1 MNKEEEKYVQNQL
14 RNSNDSNSATS
25 RRSIGRSKYRISK
38 QQRGAKPPV
47 NRSIVKKTLVD
58 LPEEILNNI
67 CWALRESQESLALS
81 ALRQT
86 CKLFGRVTEEHLFHT
101 IPIDLNQR
109 NVYKAVAHAKHS
121 RFLTMVKEVVIECE
135 PAVQPMTYREWY
147 NHVCSYGHF
156 SLTSAVPVE
165 GDFCWGRRVYEAALA
180 GHRDAVRSQA
190 DFLEHWNIYQR
201 CLKEQNLVAA
211 RGHDLVFQFFSI
223 FSQLPN
229 LQSVHVRAQSASK
242 YALTNDGC
250 RVRAVHRDSLTM
262 PPFAPILESSFCSR
276 YVMYLLKGLRCSQS
290 HLRTICIDGL
300 PPGTFCQVFMMD
312 VNESPMLPELETVR
326 VLLDSDATAMRWNGL
341 PAVENLLFFI
351 DGEIHPTVRVF
362 DLQSRLLTAS
372 NASPTVAAGL
382 NIESTEWPPLEVL
395 RLHNTYAQY
404 DTWKSIITQVG
415 PSLRKLSITNCKLEG
430 GYWTDLLEHLRDKAK
445 NLQELDLKGT
455 LKEFVHRGDIY
466 TWEFPKLKPLRSLWQ
481 GDQPTNANLLH
492 RYKSYLLRQTEERAL
507 VAWEKGG
514 DREAWMA
521 SSDETM
527 RYKSLS

>member
-1 MNKEEEKYVQNQL
+1 
-14 RNSNDSNSATS
+14 
-25 RRSIGRSKYRISK
+25 
-38 QQRGAKPPV
+38 
-47 NRSIVKKTLVD
+47 
-58 LPEEILNNI
+58 
-67 CWALRESQESLALS
+67 
-81 ALRQT
+81 
-86 CKLFGRVTEEHLFHT
+86 
-101 IPIDLNQR
+101 
-109 NVYKAVAHAKHS
+109 
-121 RFLTMVKEVVIECE
+121 
-135 PAVQPMTYREWY
+135 
-147 NHVCSYGHF
+147 
-156 SLTSAVPVE
+156 
-165 GDFCWGRRVYEAALA
+165 
-180 GHRDAVRSQA
+180 
-190 DFLEHWNIYQR
+190 
-201 CLKEQNLVAA
+201 
-211 RGHDLVFQFFSI
+211 
-223 FSQLPN
+223 
-229 LQSVHVRAQSASK
+229 
-242 YALTNDGC
+242 
-250 RVRAVHRDSLTM
+250 
-262 PPFAPILESSFCSR
+262 
-276 YVMYLLKGLRCSQS
+276 MYLLKGLRCSQS